1 MKLRLNAT
9 IAIWMFCIAYFLN
22 VNTVKADPYSES
34 NWRVSYDNCSATITI
49 KFWLLDGRGE
59 DDYFYYASIYYYD
72 KNNTRHRIFKLQEG
86 PKSSCSFCESE
97 FTRDGGTQ
105 NRTFAYITDVGNPS
119 FSVTNVSGLDNVY
132 EGTLTLRNFDLTL
145 LGGSIDLQMTGL
157 WFNNDAGNND
167 TNVDYTKTINSTT
180 TIPARSNLT
189 NTFDCNSI
197 TLNWTNPNWDCSS
210 PTSSWKTKIYRTDD
224 LGNSQYYELFGN
236 SNPNNQFT
244 DVNVVAGRLYSYSL
258 KTGWFP
264 GYSREVI
271 SDVSNTIT
279 THVTDL
285 PLAPVNLHIE
295 TNPIPCDS
303 LIAISWDQANIQP
316 GEYYISKRRSRPS
329 FTMWQVIDTIDGSLT
344 SYLDSVDVL
353 SNKTYQY
360 KIRAVSDCGVSEF
373 SNTVTG
379 TGVFEPSIPG
389 SFTAIPDGNKILLNW
404 VDNNS
409 NETEYVIERTGGV
422 SKTIT
427 LPADSESYVDVD
439 VSYCQPYH
447 YTLRANNS
455 CFKASTFRASADTIL
470 TYDVTAVFNDRTF
483 SASKGYFSDKVVLE
497 WSYNFGADLSGLRI
511 FRRRIQDTAF
521 IQIANEQS
529 GSNVYVD
536 VFAEAGQLYEYK
548 IFGELDCG
556 NQLFLTNEARSIGFR
571 TRTGTI
577 TGQVSYGGG
586 IAVKDVQI
594 NAASTSGVVN
604 KSVDFT
610 SGTIVVAPQDNLNL
624 DTAFFFECF
633 IQPESYANP
642 FTVIEKLNSYKL
654 RFASSNNL
662 DLTIFDVSNNS
673 YSFTLG
679 SHQIPKNL
687 FTHLAVQI
695 KSDTVRFFVNGIER
709 KASKINVTGG
719 GNFHFKNNNDSII
732 IGSGFD
738 GKLAELRLWKIG
750 KSATQIIQ
758 DSKRFLSGSETGLL
772 LYYRTNEGIGNA
784 VYDFSKQ
791 AQVFNKNHGAFRGTG
806 INWSTA
812 YPTSS
817 QVSLLAYT
825 DEIGNYILNTPFQGS
840 GEVFIVSPSYLTH
853 TFSPSSTA
861 LFIGDGASIH
871 NNINFTDL
879 SSFTVTGYVE
889 YKNSTCGV
897 ADAPI
902 LIDGVPLI
910 VNGAI
915 AKTDP
920 FGSFSIQV
928 PIGNHFIEIRQE
940 GHVYENGRFP
950 SSGTFNFQAAKNI
963 DKFVDS
969 TLVKVVGRVVGGL
982 REAAKIP
989 GLGKSKN
996 NIGVATLNFNSQ
1008 LGNGCRKETIVT
1020 NSTTGEYTLWLP
1032 PLKYVVTVGV
1042 LSNPLIN
1049 FGVIDLL
1056 DLTSATTLQ
1065 TKIDSTFDING
1076 NYLTNSP
1083 SVSFHKQL
1091 DFIWREKPVISV
1103 VAKDGS
1109 SSFIGEDSYTDT
1121 YGNTRN
1127 LRTNPYFWPVF
1138 LQGGDDQLYRC
1149 MIKLYEPYKNN
1160 LTNKTDSVP
1169 TTEGTL
1175 KIANDLAEE
1184 SFAEINVADFASL
1197 DSFRNL
1203 IYTFKPGFPN
1213 FNENVAIP
1221 EYSYTGKIE
1230 MILETAA
1237 GTVNWLPASSKIFS
1251 IPNTNTGVYHYYLL
1265 GKRSNGQQFVTL
1277 GPQVPEYVL
1286 RDPPGTA
1293 STASRSIGSTKVDKT
1308 NWSWNLG
1315 EEAHTSD
1322 QIYTGIK
1329 VSVGVGVEV
1338 DNETENN
1345 LTAGFK
1351 AKISGGRSGS
1361 QTIETTNTK
1370 TWSTYGETGI
1380 APGASSDLYI
1390 GKSQNV
1396 QFGVSEELVII
1407 SDQLCDTIPC
1417 LTGKKPATN
1426 LSFAKKYGLS
1436 IVPGGYSTQFMFNEY
1451 DIKNL
1456 IIPNLISL
1464 RNKMLQTNP
1473 KYTSKL
1479 SVDDENYGKN
1489 NDDPVFGAAASTY
1502 TPQTGDFEDFDG
1514 PSYKLFVK
1522 ANPTYLDYMNT
1533 VDSVRYINNQVYQ
1546 WERAIYLNE
1555 WEKVNIGNKDTI
1567 EAYRQKELS
1576 ELDNQYAGIIV
1587 AYASLSLASATAIYY
1602 SYGAIAVPVV
1612 GAAFLGYAT
1621 FAATTAFGI
1630 AEAEVI
1636 DEYLEYKAKRNRII
1650 EKFESLGSPT
1660 NFTFTG
1666 GTSYESEVSHSTAIE
1681 HGSSIEYELTA
1692 ELGFEISG
1700 KINNNG
1706 VGIEKGLEIGF
1717 TNSHEWALEENETE
1731 TVTFNLNDPDIGDL
1745 YSVDVYPSILGWGP
1759 VFKNKP
1765 GCATACPFEEE
1776 TVTEYYMPG
1785 TVVSPRTL
1793 QIDKPKLAVSPNL
1806 ITNVPVEE
1814 AAVFNLTV
1822 SNESEIGYIMPYDIS
1837 IASETNP
1844 FGAIVRIDGLPSATV
1859 IVAGGTSINKVL
1871 TIEKGPG
1878 PVYNYDNILVLV
1890 HSQCQ
1895 FTSGAGFI
1903 SDIVDS
1909 VYVSAHFLPSCTN
1922 VRIANPDNQWVLN
1935 NSFNDTLPIAIV
1947 DYNVNYFDLENL
1959 QLDYKPSSSAKWIGL
1974 QKFHLDTTG
1983 LYDIKAVPIPRDKP
1997 FSFYQWDVKQLPDG
2011 AYDLRVSS
2019 NCELSE
2025 RNSEIHSGIID
2036 RINPHAFGHPSP
2048 ADGIL
2053 SPNDEIS
2060 IKFNEPID
2068 LGSINPNANFDIRG
2082 VLNGGPIEH
2091 ATSLSFDGIDDYLE
2105 LPDGISLDRRD
2116 FTIEFN
2122 FKRDSFGEQ
2131 TIFSQGTDAGD
2142 QIYIGFASNHKLIFK
2157 INGTT
2162 VSSTKLFNDNI
2173 WHTVAISYKYLSET
2187 VEMYL
2192 ADEQTTAS
2200 LINVGATSIQPDYI
2214 GANTKA
2220 LFGKNSATSAQ
2231 FLNGNLH
2238 EVRIWTTARS
2248 LSQFSIYKSKLL
2260 SGNEAGLLYNW
2271 RMDEAAGNTT
2281 IDIAKGREAIIKA
2294 ATWQISPTGK
2304 SADFKS
2310 ASSNYLKANTGNIV
2324 ITDEMDFTTE
2334 FWFKSGQTGNACLIS
2349 NGSGTGLGSD
2359 SLQSWNI
2366 DKVDSLIHIKHNKID
2381 FTATTRNYFDNNWH
2395 HFAMVL
2401 RRGGNL
2407 SVYIDGLFEN
2417 SISSEGFREWSGSNI
2432 WIGARGYKIGTQDN
2446 ISNYYNGL
2454 LDEFRFWNLARSFE
2468 QIKRDKQNRMIG
2480 DEAGLQF
2487 YLPFEYY
2494 STDPSGVKI
2503 LTGVIADQV
2512 NPPHAID
2519 SVKASLSNT
2528 SPTIKLQRP
2537 VEKIAINYSVNNDQ
2551 IILTPITAAELIEN
2565 VKLDVTVQGIR
2576 DLHGNTMQ
2584 SPVSWIAY
2592 MDKNQVVWQDDL
2604 LKYSILRG
2612 ENLSFK
2618 SGIYNRGGASKK
2630 FNILDLPSWLSVSP
2644 SSGVIAPNS
2653 YVEVVFT
2660 IDPTINL
2667 GKYAIGVSLLT
2678 DFNYKEKL
2686 NIELD
2691 VKAKEPN
2698 WTVNPGA
2705 YDNTMNIIGTI
2716 KINGIFS
2723 SDIQDKIV
2731 AYVGAEVRGV
2741 ANLEYVPKL
2750 DAYRVFLNIY
2760 NSTGNPALTFKIWD
2774 ASTGKVYSDVVG
2786 NGIVFNTDS
2795 VRGSFSSPVIFESG
2809 TILSMDI
2816 PVYNGWNWI
2825 CFYLDNLST
2834 VTDVVLE
2841 SVAEKDASIK
2851 NLTESNTYNGSTW
2864 SGNKINGF
2872 LPTQLWKLKKGI
2884 NDTLILRGTVVNPT
2898 TRPVTINS
2906 GWTWIGFI
2914 SIRNQE
2920 INSALSNLIPVVG
2933 DIIKGKYSF
2942 AVYNGSATGWL
2953 GSLKTMI
2960 PGEGYMYKSRSN
2972 GPRTFTYPLAGMFE
2986 SFDDLTVRTN
2996 KDSWW
3001 HVDHQKYNSNMTAI
3015 ATIQTECPEL
3025 IHEKGFGI
3033 GLQDAA
3039 GNWRAKAALEL
3050 EAQNELAYLT
3060 IAGDEFE
3067 KLQYKLIQ
3075 PEINQV
3081 FDLDAAIQFKSN
3093 DHIGSVDFP
3102 YVLTMNE
3109 SICKTI
3115 KFSDV
3120 IYNERYEV
3128 FPQVFQN
3135 LIKMEYTSREADA
3148 NASILI
3154 TDILGRE
3161 ILQYKLNLQKGYN
3174 SIQLDGERIL
3184 MPGSYFISLNTQQKK
3199 FTKVIQKV
3207 N

>member
-9 IAIWMFCIAYFLN
+9 ISIWMFCVAYLLN
-22 VNTVKADPYSES
+22 IHTAKADPYSES
-34 NWRVSYDNCSATITI
+34 NWRVTYDNCSATITI
-49 KFWLLDGRGE
+49 KFWILDGRGE
-59 DDYFYYASIYYYD
+59 DDYFYYMSVYYYD
-72 KNNTRHRIFKLQEG
+72 KSNVRQRIFKLQDG

-119 FSVTNVSGLDNVY
+119 FSVTDVSGLDNVY
-132 EGTLTLRNFDLTL
+132 EGTLTLRNFDLNL
-145 LGGSIDLQMTGL
+145 VGGSIDLQMTGL

-197 TLNWTNPNWDCSS
+197 TLNWTNPSWDCSS
-210 PTSSWKTKIYRTDD
+210 PASSWKTKIYRTDD
-224 LGNSQYYELFGN
+224 LGNSKYYELYG
-236 SNPNNQFT
+236 SANPNNQFT
-244 DVNVVAGRLYSYSL
+244 DVDVVTGRLYSYSL

-264 GYSREVI
+264 GYSRELI

-295 TNPIPCDS
+295 SNPVPCDS
-303 LIAISWDQANIQP
+303 LIGISWDQPDIQP
-316 GEYYISKRRSRPS
+316 EEYYISKRRSRPS
-329 FTMWQVIDTIDGSLT
+329 FSFWTVIDTIDGSLT

-360 KIRAVSDCGVSEF
+360 KIQAVSDCGASSY

-379 TGVFEPSIPG
+379 TGVFEPQIPG
-389 SFTAIPDGNKILLNW
+389 NFTAIPDGNRILLSWN
-404 VDNNS
+404 DNNS

-427 LPADSESYVDVD
+427 LPADSETYIDVD
-439 VSYCQPYH
+439 VTYCQAYH

-455 CFKASTFRASADTIL
+455 CFKASAFRASADTIL
-470 TYDVTAVFNDRTF
+470 TYDVSAVFNDQTF

-511 FRRRIQDTAF
+511 FRRRLQDTGF

-556 NQLFLTNEARSIGFR
+556 NQIYITNEATSIGFR

-594 NAASTSGVVN
+594 NASSTSGITN
-604 KSVDFT
+604 KSIDFT
-610 SGTIVVAPQDNLNL
+610 SGTIVIAPQDNLNL
-624 DTAFFFECF
+624 DTAFLFECF
-633 IQPESYANP
+633 IQPESYVNAM
-642 FTVIEKLNSYKL
+642 TIIEKQNNYKL
-654 RFASSNNL
+654 RINLNNNL
-662 DLTIFDVSNNS
+662 DFTIYDANTS
-673 YSFTLG
+673 YNFVLSATNIPRNIF
-679 SHQIPKNL
+679 SHI
-687 FTHLAVQI
+687 AVQV
-695 KSDTVRFFVNGIER
+695 KSDTVRFYVNGIER
-709 KASKINVTGG
+709 KVSAIAVTGG
-719 GNFHFKNNNDSII
+719 GEFYFRNTSDSIV

-738 GKLAELRLWKIG
+738 GKLAELRLWNIG
-750 KSATQIIQ
+750 KSATQIVQ
-758 DSKRFLSGSETGLL
+758 DSRRFLSGSETGLL
-772 LYYRTNEGIGNA
+772 IYYRTIEGIGNA

-791 AQVFNKNHGAFRGTG
+791 ALEFNKNHGIFRGSG
-806 INWSTA
+806 IGWTDA

-817 QVSLLAYT
+817 QLSLLAYT

-853 TFSPSSTA
+853 TFNPSSSA
-861 LFIGDGASIH
+861 LFIGDGATIH

-879 SSFTVTGYVE
+879 SSFTVTGDVY
-889 YKNSTCGV
+889 YKNSSCGV

-910 VNGAI
+910 VNGAV

-920 FGSFSIQV
+920 TGSFSIQV
-928 PIGNHFIEIRQE
+928 PIGNHFIEVRQE
-940 GHVYENGRFP
+940 GHVYVNSRFP
-950 SSGTFNFQAAKNI
+950 SSGSYNFQAALSGI
-963 DKFVDS
+963 HFIDS
-969 TLVKVVGRVVGGL
+969 TLLKVVGRVVGGL
-982 REAAKIP
+982 REAAKFP

-996 NIGVATLNFNSQ
+996 NIGVSKLIFISQ
-1008 LGNGCRKETIVT
+1008 LGSGCRKDTVFT
-1020 NSTTGEYTLWLP
+1020 NSSTGEYTLWLP
-1032 PLKYVVTVGV
+1032 PLKYVVSVTVP
-1042 LSNPLIN
+1042 SNPLVN

-1056 DLTSATTLQ
+1056 DLSSATNLIS
-1065 TKIDSTFDING
+1065 KIDSTFDING
-1076 NYLTNSP
+1076 NFLINSP
-1083 SVSFHKQL
+1083 SISFHKQL
-1091 DFIWREKPVISV
+1091 DFIWREKSV
-1103 VAKDGS
+1103 VSVVDKDGS

-1138 LQGGDDQLYRC
+1138 LQGDDEQLYRC
-1149 MIKLYEPYKNN
+1149 LIKIYEPYKNY
-1160 LTNKTDSVP
+1160 TTSITDSVP

-1175 KIANDLAEE
+1175 KISNDLAEE

-1213 FNENVAIP
+1213 FSENVAIP
-1221 EYSYTGKIE
+1221 EYSFTGKIE
-1230 MILETAA
+1230 MVLETAA
-1237 GTVNWLPASSKIFS
+1237 GTIAWLPAANKVFS

-1293 STASRSIGSTKVDKT
+1293 STASRSIGTTKVDKT
-1308 NWSWNLG
+1308 SWSWNLG

-1322 QIYTGIK
+1322 QIYTGVK

-1351 AKISGGRSGS
+1351 AKISGGRTGS
-1361 QTIETTNTK
+1361 QTIETTNTNS
-1370 TWSTYGETGI
+1370 WSTYGETGI
-1380 APGASSDLYI
+1380 PPGASSDLYI

-1417 LTGKKPATN
+1417 LAGKKPATN

-1464 RNKMLQTNP
+1464 RNKILQTNP

-1479 SVDDENYGKN
+1479 SVNDENYGKN

-1502 TPQTGDFEDFDG
+1502 TPRTGDFEDYDG
-1514 PSYKLFVK
+1514 PSYKLFVN
-1522 ANPTYLDYMNT
+1522 ANPSYLDLMNT
-1533 VDSVRYINNQVYQ
+1533 VDSVRYVNNQVYQ
-1546 WERAIYLNE
+1546 WEQAIYLNE

-1576 ELDNQYAGIIV
+1576 DLDKQYAGIII
-1587 AYASLSLASATAIYY
+1587 AYAALSIASATAIYY
-1602 SYGAIAVPVV
+1602 SYGAIAVPIV
-1612 GAAFLGYAT
+1612 GSAFLGYAT

-1630 AEAEVI
+1630 GEAEVI
-1636 DEYLEYKAKRNRII
+1636 DEYLEYKAKRNRIV
-1650 EKFESLGSPT
+1650 EKFESLGSPA

-1666 GTSYESEVSHSTAIE
+1666 GTTYESEVSHSTAVE

-1706 VGIEKGLEIGF
+1706 VGIEKGLEISF
-1717 TNSHEWALEENETE
+1717 TNSHEWALEESETE

-1765 GCATACPFEEE
+1765 GCATACPFEDE

-1793 QIDKPKLAVSPNL
+1793 QIDKPKMEVSPYL
-1806 ITNVPVEE
+1806 ITNVPVDE
-1814 AAVFNLTV
+1814 AAVFNLTI

-1837 IASETNP
+1837 VASETNP
-1844 FGAIVRIDGLPSATV
+1844 FGAIVRIDGLPGASV

-1895 FTSGAGFI
+1895 FTRGAGFI

-1909 VYVSAHFLPSCTN
+1909 VYVSAHFLPSCTK

-1935 NSFNDTLPIAIV
+1935 NSFNDTLPISIV

-1959 QLDYKPSSSAKWIGL
+1959 RLDYKPSSSAKWIGL
-1974 QKFHLDTTG
+1974 QRFHADTNG
-1983 LYDIKAVPIPRDKP
+1983 LMDPNAVPIPRDKP
-1997 FSFYQWDVKQLPDG
+1997 FSFYEWDVKQLSDG
-2011 AYDLRVSS
+2011 AYDLRVTSD
-2019 NCELSE
+2019 CELSE
-2025 RNSEIHSGIID
+2025 LNSEIHSGIID

-2068 LGSINPNANFDIRG
+2068 LGSISSGVNFDIRG
-2082 VLNGGPIEH
+2082 VLNGGPVEH
-2091 ATSLSFDGIDDYLE
+2091 ATSLSFDGVDDFLE
-2105 LPDGISLDRRD
+2105 LPDGIALDRRD
-2116 FTIEFN
+2116 FTLEFN

-2142 QIYIGFASNHKLIFK
+2142 QIYIGFGSNHKLVFK
-2157 INGTT
+2157 INGTS

-2187 VEMYL
+2187 VEMFL

-2200 LINVGATSIQPDYI
+2200 LINIGATSIQPDYI
-2214 GANTKA
+2214 GGNTKA
-2220 LFGKNSATSAQ
+2220 LFGKNSATATQ

-2248 LSQFSIYKSKLL
+2248 LSQFSIHKSKLL

-2271 RMDEAAGNTT
+2271 RMDEATGNTT

-2294 ATWQISPTGK
+2294 ATWQITPTGK
-2304 SADFKS
+2304 SVDFKS
-2310 ASSNYLKANTGNIV
+2310 ANSNYLKASTGNIV

-2334 FWFKSGQTGNACLIS
+2334 FWFKSGQTGNACFLS
-2349 NGSGTGLGSD
+2349 NGTGTGLSSD

-2381 FTATTRNYFDNNWH
+2381 FTATTKNYFDNNWH

-2401 RRGGNL
+2401 KRNGNL
-2407 SVYIDGLFEN
+2407 SVYVDGLFEN
-2417 SISSEGFREWSGSNI
+2417 SISSDGFREWSGSNM
-2432 WIGARGYKIGTQDN
+2432 WIGARGFKIATQDN
-2446 ISNYYNGL
+2446 VSNHYNGL
-2454 LDEFRFWNLARSFE
+2454 LDEFRFWNVARSYE
-2468 QIKRDKQNRMIG
+2468 QIKRDKQNRMMG

-2487 YLPFEYY
+2487 YLPFEHY
-2494 STDPSGVKI
+2494 STDASGIKI
-2503 LTGVIADQV
+2503 LTGVIADQISA
-2512 NPPHAID
+2512 PHTID
-2519 SVKASLSNT
+2519 SIKASLSNAT
-2528 SPTIKLQRP
+2528 PTIKLQRP
-2537 VEKIAINYSVNNDQ
+2537 VEQIAFNYSVNNDQ

-2565 VKLDVTVQGIR
+2565 VTLDVTVQGIH

-2592 MDKNQVVWQDDL
+2592 IDKNQVVWQDEL
-2604 LKYSILRG
+2604 LKYSILKG
-2612 ENLSFK
+2612 ETLSFK
-2618 SGIYNRGGASKK
+2618 SGIYNRGGAAKK
-2630 FNILDLPSWLSVSP
+2630 FNILDLPSWLTASP
-2644 SSGVIAPNS
+2644 NSGVIAPNS
-2653 YVEVVFT
+2653 FVEVIFT
-2660 IDPTINL
+2660 VNSSINL
-2667 GKYAIGVSLLT
+2667 GTYAVRVSLLT
-2678 DFNYKEKL
+2678 DFNYREKL

-2691 VKAKEPN
+2691 VKAIEPN
-2698 WTVNPGA
+2698 WIVNPAA

-2723 SDIQDKIV
+2723 ADVRDKVV
-2731 AYVGAEVRGV
+2731 AYVGSEVRGV

-2760 NSTGNPALTFKIWD
+2760 NSTGNPVLTFKIWD

-2786 NGIVFNTDS
+2786 NGITFTSDS
-2795 VRGSFSSPVIFESG
+2795 VRGSFSNPVVFESG
-2809 TILSMDI
+2809 TIISLEI
-2816 PVYNGWNWI
+2816 PVFNGWNWI
-2825 CFYLDNLST
+2825 CFYLDNIAT
-2834 VTDVVLE
+2834 TTDGVLE

-2851 NLTESNTYNGSTW
+2851 NLTETNTYNGSTW

-2872 LPTQLWKLKKGI
+2872 YPTQLWKLKKGT
-2884 NDTLILRGTVVNPT
+2884 NDTLLLRGTVVNPT

-2914 SIRNQE
+2914 SLRNQE
-2920 INSALSNLIPVVG
+2920 INQALANLIPATG
-2933 DIIKGKYSF
+2933 DIIKGKYNF
-2942 AVYNGSATGWL
+2942 AVYNGSGTGWL
-2953 GSLKTMI
+2953 GSLKTMV
-2960 PGEGYMYKSRSN
+2960 PGEGYMYKSKSN
-2972 GPRTFTYPLAGMFE
+2972 GPRTFTYPIAGMFE
-2986 SFDDLTVRTN
+2986 NFDELVVRTN
-2996 KDSWW
+2996 EEDLWQ
-3001 HVDHQKYNSNMTAI
+3001 VNHQKFNNNMTAI
-3015 ATIQTECPEL
+3015 ATLNTSCQDL
-3025 IHEKGFGI
+3025 IHENGFGI
-3033 GLQDAA
+3033 GVLDAT
-3039 GNWRAKAALEL
+3039 GNWRAKAALES
-3050 EAQNELAYLT
+3050 EAQQEIAYLT
-3060 IAGDEFE
+3060 IAGDESE
-3067 KLQYKLIQ
+3067 KLQYKLIHPVKNLQ
-3075 PEINQV
+3075 
-3081 FDLDAAIQFKSN
+3081 FDLNATCQFIAN
-3093 DHIGSVDFP
+3093 EHIGSVNFP
-3102 YVLTMNE
+3102 YVLKMDE
-3109 SICKTI
+3109 SICKNI
-3115 KFSDV
+3115 KYSDEV
-3120 IYNERYEV
+3120 YNERYEV
-3128 FPQVFQN
+3128 FPQVFQDVVH
-3135 LIKMEYTSREADA
+3135 IEYTAKAAET
-3148 NASILI
+3148 NATIRI
-3154 TDILGRE
+3154 TDMMGQE
-3161 ILQYKLNLQKGYN
+3161 ILQYRLNLEKGFN
-3174 SIQLDGERIL
+3174 ELLVDTKQIQI
-3184 MPGSYFISLNTQQKK
+3184 PGSYFISLVTQQKQ
-3199 FTKVIQKV
+3199 FTKLIQKV